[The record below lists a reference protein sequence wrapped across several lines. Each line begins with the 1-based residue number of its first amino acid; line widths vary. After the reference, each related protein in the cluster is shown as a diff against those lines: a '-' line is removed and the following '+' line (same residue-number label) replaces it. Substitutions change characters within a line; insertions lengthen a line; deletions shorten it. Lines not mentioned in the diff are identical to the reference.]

1 MLALIQRE
9 LQDHL
14 VYIVLAG
21 LIVAVMI
28 AVAIL
33 TACWGMA
40 PAGLGIGGA
49 ATALLLALFCLLGA
63 AQMYADRANRISALL
78 ATLAVTRTRIL
89 AARVL
94 TAVVLISAIFVPLL
108 VTVVAILY
116 SIGTPLTL
124 YRGTIAEVSVTLV
137 LTCLAGHCI
146 GLLAGWTANRTIPAL
161 SVLFGMLLLM
171 SFVIVKGF
179 GLAAIGLLLLFIVAS
194 LLHVW
199 HRFTSVSF

>member
-1 MLALIQRE
+1 MLTLIQRE

-21 LIVAVMI
+21 LITAVMI
-28 AVAIL
+28 VVAIL
-33 TACWGMA
+33 TAYWGMA
-40 PAGLGIGGA
+40 PAGLGLGGA

-63 AQMYADRANRISALL
+63 AQMHTDRANRISVLL

-94 TAVVLISAIFVPLL
+94 TAAVLIVAMSAPLL
-108 VTVVAILY
+108 VTAVAILY
-116 SIGTPLTL
+116 SIDVPLTF
-124 YRGTIAEVSVTLV
+124 YRGIIAEVSMTLV
-137 LTCLAGHCI
+137 VTCLASYCI
-146 GLLAGWTANRTIPAL
+146 GLLMAWNANGIVPAL
-161 SVLFGMLLLM
+161 SVLFGVLLVM
-171 SFVIVKGF
+171 SFIIVKGF

-199 HRFTSVSF
+199 HRFTSVSL